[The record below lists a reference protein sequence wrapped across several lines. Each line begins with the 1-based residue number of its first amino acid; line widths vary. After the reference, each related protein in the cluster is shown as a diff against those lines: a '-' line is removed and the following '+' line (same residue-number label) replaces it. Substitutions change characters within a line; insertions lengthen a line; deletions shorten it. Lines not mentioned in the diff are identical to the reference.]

1 MRLVRFCSLK
11 ACRGARCF
19 RVFAAMTLL
28 AEFVAFLL
36 PCSHPPN
43 QPHTHTSHTQATMT
57 TPAPPEAAADYDG
70 RIHVSNYYQANAMP
84 KVRERIDNLPSLPSH
99 MCALLR
105 VLALVLAPT
114 PCMHVIALSLS
125 LATSLRSRRP
135 SLPHPRPTHPSSPP
149 LSTLH
154 TTQGIIEPL
163 FPRKATIFTV
173 THRHPPVCLKCGA
186 LANPFCTVHHRGSAS
201 ASAWACALCAS
212 ENPLDPSTTIST
224 AALGPE
230 FTHNEMEYRTPLPVS
245 RTLSL
250 SSMGGHHRTLSSS
263 SFLDQSGG
271 SSTSGSGPPGIVLV
285 IDRNMAT
292 RAEAMALVDT
302 LEQTLRDPQLDP
314 ATPISLLTFG
324 GTVALAR
331 VGRLG
336 GEAHVPFVLEN
347 DVLDRAVT
355 AADQHRI
362 SRAFAQGEYT
372 APLYAARDQLI
383 LALRNMVEDGSFRF
397 AEEGGDRRARQV
409 DEQDEGEEVRF
420 LSTAIDCLNQ
430 CYPKGRRARVLVF
443 ITGAPFG
450 PGDEAKVADRTDK
463 VPRSQER
470 RRFFLGL
477 SQGSRRRG
485 LALDIFCLGL
495 AAHLDAACL
504 HTLVSRTG
512 GAVLLYPSAK
522 DPELAMDLYK
532 ILFHQALPDPM
543 ELPTVEMRVSPHMQ
557 IAKVLLPDS
566 GEGEEEEQW
575 EAEEAAAAA
584 ATATAATPGGGPRL
598 SSSSRRSSSSSWAP
612 SPALIFQDDAE
623 GEEGGSGGSAAS
635 LLKGTL
641 VQVGGWASS
650 LSSLSSWLT
659 NQGPL
664 VAEGVGGFGGGRC
677 GPAASLKEGWAR
689 KHAQEQAAGQSLT
702 PPRLPYCQSLRRLT
716 LPRLSPLAGA
726 GGGGAMDL
734 SLLFCPRDTVFGIWG
749 SRPDEFVF
757 QSVLRYV
764 EGGCLVTRV
773 VSEKIHTKITTRN
786 HAPLPVLA
794 VKQAVASILQRMPAG
809 NSSLPAAEARRG
821 VDAVVEEIRT
831 MFPSQHAYVRKRGGY
846 GRPCGTEFQAA
857 MELLYQAHR
866 GPLLGFHQQ
875 GEDLAYS
882 LRSRLLTLGLED
894 ASRMIAPVMLSTGPL
909 TTTAAEDEKGVLRRW
924 PCQTMA
930 MWPGVILVLDTQD
943 RIVIW
948 IGREAAS
955 MLAAG
960 PTGDESDRAHH
971 SLEACRA
978 YARAARTDRFPT
990 PQLLEVTEGDPLE
1003 RFLWARV
1010 IPTHKDPPDVLLANF
1025 PQLRLLSA
1033 EQLEA
1038 QRVKFASLATDDE
1051 SLQQYL
1057 HRLTPAAV
1065 AAQAHYTAAG
1075 SAAATH
1081 YAHHHPGAAANTS
1094 T

>member
-1 MRLVRFCSLK
+1 VCSPP
-11 ACRGARCF
+11 CPCPCPCPCF
-19 RVFAAMTLL
+19 HSVHVITSLSRYFSSLQQTKVFPTP
-28 AEFVAFLL
+28 VQHIPPL
-36 PCSHPPN
+36 P
-43 QPHTHTSHTQATMT
+43 
-57 TPAPPEAAADYDG
+57 PAP
-70 RIHVSNYYQANAMP
+70 
-84 KVRERIDNLPSLPSH
+84 
-99 MCALLR
+99 
-105 VLALVLAPT
+105 
-114 PCMHVIALSLS
+114 ALS
-125 LATSLRSRRP
+125 TP
-135 SLPHPRPTHPSSPP
+135 
-149 LSTLH
+149 
-154 TTQGIIEPL
+154 QGIIVPL

-186 LANPFCTVHHRGSAS
+186 LANPLCTVHHRGSAS
-201 ASAWACALCAS
+201 ASAWACSLCAS
-212 ENPLDPSTTIST
+212 ENPLDTSATST

-230 FTHNEMEYRTPLPVS
+230 FTHNELEYRTPLPVS
-245 RTLSL
+245 RTSSL
-250 SSMGGHHRTLSSS
+250 SSMAGHHRALSSS

-285 IDRNMAT
+285 IDRNMST
-292 RAEAMALVDT
+292 RAEAIALLDT
-302 LEQTLRDPQLDP
+302 LERTLRDPQLDP

-336 GEAHVPFVLEN
+336 GEADVPFILES

-362 SRAFAQGEYT
+362 SRAFAQGEFT
-372 APLYAARDQLI
+372 APLFAALDQLI

-420 LSTAIDCLNQ
+420 LGTAIDCLNK
-430 CYPKGRRARVLVF
+430 CYPKGKRGRVLVF

-450 PGDEAKVADRTDK
+450 PGDEAKVPDPTAFPGKK

-477 SQGSRRRG
+477 SQGSRRCG

-504 HTLVSRTG
+504 HTLVSRPG
-512 GAVLLYPSAK
+512 GTVLLYPSAK
-522 DPELAMDLYK
+522 DTELAMDLCK
-532 ILFHQALPDPM
+532 ILFYQALPEPT
-543 ELPTVEMRVSPHMQ
+543 ELPTVEMRVSPHMH
-557 IAKVLLPDS
+557 IERVLLPDA
-566 GEGEEEEQW
+566 GGIEEEEQW
-575 EAEEAAAAA
+575 EAEAAAAA
-584 ATATAATPGGGPRL
+584 AGTTTTATAGGGPRL
-598 SSSSRRSSSSSWAP
+598 SSSRRSSSSSRAP

-650 LSSLSSWLT
+650 LNSWLR

-664 VAEGVGGFGGGRC
+664 VAEGASGFASVAGGRC
-677 GPAASLKEGWAR
+677 GPGASLKEGWAR
-689 KHAQEQAAGQSLT
+689 KHTQEEAAGQSLT
-702 PPRLPYCQSLRRLT
+702 PIRLPYCRSMRRLT
-716 LPRLSPLAGA
+716 LPRLSPFAGA
-726 GGGGAMDL
+726 GSGSAMDL
-734 SLLFCPRDTVFGIWG
+734 NLLFCPRDTVFGIWG

-773 VSEKIHTKITTRN
+773 VSENIHTKITTRN

-794 VKQAVASILQRMPAG
+794 VKEAVVSILQRVPAG
-809 NSSLPAAEARRG
+809 NSSLAAAEARRG

-909 TTTAAEDEKGVLRRW
+909 ATTTAAEDAKGVLRRW

-930 MWPGVILVLDTQD
+930 MWPNLIVVLDTQD

-955 MLAAG
+955 MLAAA
-960 PTGDESDRAHH
+960 PTDDGSDQARH

-990 PQLLEVTEGDPLE
+990 PQLLEVTEGGPLE
-1003 RFLWARV
+1003 RFLLARV

-1033 EQLEA
+1033 ERLEA

-1081 YAHHHPGAAANTS
+1081 YAHHHPGAAASTS